1 MENEVELE
9 DLAGR
14 VEQTESKITS
24 SNILIQKHQDEI
36 VNFNTKSIQNAEA
49 LNDQNSKI

>member
-24 SNILIQKHQDEI
+24 SNILIKK
-36 VNFNTKSIQNAEA
+36 N
-49 LNDQNSKI
+49 